1 LILIF
6 IVLNMKMN
14 KIIIIITVF
23 VFSVSLAQNTTILFL
38 RDGSII
44 QGTITHEKPNKIFL
58 KTEMGFVQIKPEDII
73 GREDLAKKGDLT
85 YMSDQIE
92 FVRRYVEN
100 LSGKTISW
108 KDSLQ
113 NKIDNLYQVYKGFEI
128 LQQEFEA
135 DLLRLH
141 TKDQEKSKQL
151 LEVAHDIIEHE
162 VDISLNRQN
171 LGLVEDTIS
180 YINNGLSVAED
191 NLAKNINQTYVL
203 SGSTANMMDDI
214 DAVSKEIINNK
225 SQIDIMSGSVAN
237 LYREV
242 QRVEKSFEFINRS
255 IKENRGSIGL
265 NQESINANHNA
276 IIELGNSLDKKIDAL
291 HDSLKVSQNE
301 LVSTMELL
309 WKQNKKSLNDINET
323 FNDSLYSVNR
333 RIKTIDIK
341 AGDVS
346 GDLEV
351 YITELK
357 ASIENINKA
366 IATIN
371 GNISG
376 IERNVDGV
384 SSKLEVLSTQ
394 VSKIKKK

>member
-1 LILIF
+1 MVSI
-6 IVLNMKMN
+6 M
-14 KIIIIITVF
+14 KIIKIIFFLVI
-23 VFSVSLAQNTTILFL
+23 VSLSMGFSQNTTILFL

-58 KTEMGFVQIKPEDII
+58 KTDMGFVQIKPEDII

-100 LSGKTISW
+100 LSGKTVSW

-113 NKIDNLYQVYKGFEI
+113 NKIDNLYQIYKGFEI

-141 TKDQEKSKQL
+141 TKDQEKSKQM
-151 LEVAHDIIEHE
+151 LEITHDIVEHE

-171 LGLVEDTIS
+171 IGLVGDTINH
-180 YINNGLSVAED
+180 INNGLTIAED
-191 NLAKNINQTYVL
+191 NLAKNINQTFVL
-203 SGSTANMMDDI
+203 SGSTANIMDDI
-214 DAVSKEIINNK
+214 GAVSDELTNNK

-276 IIELGNSLDKKIDAL
+276 IIELGNAIDKKIESL

-309 WKQNKKSLNDINET
+309 WKQNKKSVSDVNET

-333 RIKTIDIK
+333 KIKKIDNKVDDI
-341 AGDVS
+341 D

-366 IATIN
+366 IAVIN

-384 SSKLEVLSTQ
+384 SSKLETLSTQ

>member
-1 LILIF
+1 
-6 IVLNMKMN
+6 MKMN
-14 KIIIIITVF
+14 KIIIILTVF
-23 VFSVSLAQNTTILFL
+23 MFSVPFAQNTTILFL

-58 KTEMGFVQIKPEDII
+58 KTDMGFVQIKPEDII

-113 NKIDNLYQVYKGFEI
+113 NKIDNLYQVYRGFEI

-151 LEVAHDIIEHE
+151 LEITHDIVEHE

-171 LGLVEDTIS
+171 IGLVGDTIG

-214 DAVSKEIINNK
+214 DAVSNDITSNK

-309 WKQNKKSLNDINET
+309 WKQNKKSVNDINEA
-323 FNDSLYSVNR
+323 FNDSLYSINR
-333 RIKTIDIK
+333 KVKTIDSK
-341 AGDVS
+341 VEDVG

-351 YITELK
+351 YITELR

-384 SSKLEVLSTQ
+384 SSKLEALSTQ

>member
-1 LILIF
+1 
-6 IVLNMKMN
+6 M
-14 KIIIIITVF
+14 
-23 VFSVSLAQNTTILFL
+23 FSVSLAQNTTILFL

-100 LSGKTISW
+100 LSGKTVSW

-113 NKIDNLYQVYKGFEI
+113 NKIDNLYQIYKGIEI

-151 LEVAHDIIEHE
+151 LEITHDIVEHE

-171 LGLVEDTIS
+171 IGLVGDTIG
-180 YINNGLSVAED
+180 YINNGLNVVED

-214 DAVSKEIINNK
+214 DAVSNEITNNK

-309 WKQNKKSLNDINET
+309 WKQNKKSVNDINET

-333 RIKTIDIK
+333 RVKTIDTK
-341 AGDVS
+341 VSDVS

-371 GNISG
+371 GSISG

-384 SSKLEVLSTQ
+384 SSKLEALSTQ

>member
-1 LILIF
+1 
-6 IVLNMKMN
+6 MN
-14 KIIIIITVF
+14 KIIIIIAMF
-23 VFSVSLAQNTTILFL
+23 MFSVSLAQNTTILFL

-100 LSGKTISW
+100 LSGKTVSW

-151 LEVAHDIIEHE
+151 LEITHDIVEHE

-171 LGLVEDTIS
+171 IGLVGDTIG

-214 DAVSKEIINNK
+214 DAVSNEITNNK

-309 WKQNKKSLNDINET
+309 WKQNKKSVNDINET

-333 RIKTIDIK
+333 RVKTIDTK
-341 AGDVS
+341 VSDVS

-371 GNISG
+371 GSISG

-384 SSKLEVLSTQ
+384 SSKLEALSNQ

>member
-1 LILIF
+1 
-6 IVLNMKMN
+6 
-14 KIIIIITVF
+14 
-23 VFSVSLAQNTTILFL
+23 
-38 RDGSII
+38 
-44 QGTITHEKPNKIFL
+44 
-58 KTEMGFVQIKPEDII
+58 
-73 GREDLAKKGDLT
+73 
-85 YMSDQIE
+85 
-92 FVRRYVEN
+92 
-100 LSGKTISW
+100 
-108 KDSLQ
+108 
-113 NKIDNLYQVYKGFEI
+113 
-128 LQQEFEA
+128 
-135 DLLRLH
+135 
-141 TKDQEKSKQL
+141 
-151 LEVAHDIIEHE
+151 
-162 VDISLNRQN
+162 
-171 LGLVEDTIS
+171 
-180 YINNGLSVAED
+180 
-191 NLAKNINQTYVL
+191 
-203 SGSTANMMDDI
+203 
-214 DAVSKEIINNK
+214 
-225 SQIDIMSGSVAN
+225 MSGSVAN

-291 HDSLKVSQNE
+291 NDSLKVSQNE

-309 WKQNKKSLNDINET
+309 WKQNKKSVNDINET

-341 AGDVS
+341 AGDTS
-346 GDLEV
+346 GDLEI

-371 GNISG
+371 GNIIG

-384 SSKLEVLSTQ
+384 SSKLEALSTQ

>member
-1 LILIF
+1 
-6 IVLNMKMN
+6 MN
-14 KIIIIITVF
+14 KII
-23 VFSVSLAQNTTILFL
+23 VSLIIVLTTLGFSQNTTILFL

-58 KTEMGFVQIKPEDII
+58 KTDMGFIQIKPEDII

-92 FVRRYVEN
+92 FVRRYVES
-100 LSGKTISW
+100 LSGKTVSW

-113 NKIDNLYQVYKGFEI
+113 NNIENLYQIYRGVEI

-141 TKDQEKSKQL
+141 TKEQEKTKQL
-151 LEVAHDIIEHE
+151 LEITHDIVEHE

-171 LGLVEDTIS
+171 IGLVGDTIS
-180 YINNGLSVAED
+180 NINNGLAIAEN

-214 DAVSKEIINNK
+214 DGVSNEIINNK

-276 IIELGNSLDKKIDAL
+276 IIELGNSFEEKIDAL

-309 WKQNKKSLNDINET
+309 WKQNKKSVTDINDT
-323 FNDSLYSVNR
+323 FNDSLYNANR
-333 RIKTIDIK
+333 KIKKIDTKVDDI
-341 AGDVS
+341 DS
-346 GDLEV
+346 DLEI

-357 ASIENINKA
+357 ASIEAINKA
-366 IATIN
+366 IAVIN
-371 GNISG
+371 GNING
-376 IERNVDGV
+376 IENSVNGV
-384 SSKLEVLSTQ
+384 SSKLESLSTQ

>member
-1 LILIF
+1 MVSII
-6 IVLNMKMN
+6 KMN
-14 KIIIIITVF
+14 KII
-23 VFSVSLAQNTTILFL
+23 VSLIIVLTTLGFSQNTTILFL

-58 KTEMGFVQIKPEDII
+58 KTDMGFIQIKPEDII

-92 FVRRYVEN
+92 FVRRYVES
-100 LSGKTISW
+100 LSGKTVSW

-113 NKIDNLYQVYKGFEI
+113 NNIENLYQIYRGVEI

-141 TKDQEKSKQL
+141 TKEQEKTKQL
-151 LEVAHDIIEHE
+151 LEITHDIVEHE

-171 LGLVEDTIS
+171 IGLVGDTIS
-180 YINNGLSVAED
+180 NINNGLAIAEN

-214 DAVSKEIINNK
+214 DGVSNEIINNK

-276 IIELGNSLDKKIDAL
+276 IIELGNSFEEKIDAL

-309 WKQNKKSLNDINET
+309 WKQNKKSVTDINDT
-323 FNDSLYSVNR
+323 FNDSLYNANR
-333 RIKTIDIK
+333 KIKKIDTKVDDI
-341 AGDVS
+341 DS
-346 GDLEV
+346 DLEI

-357 ASIENINKA
+357 ASIEAINKA
-366 IATIN
+366 IAVIN
-371 GNISG
+371 GNING
-376 IERNVDGV
+376 IENSVSGV
-384 SSKLEVLSTQ
+384 SSKLESLSTQ

>member
-1 LILIF
+1 
-6 IVLNMKMN
+6 MKMS
-14 KIIIIITVF
+14 KIIIIIAMF

-100 LSGKTISW
+100 LSGKTVSW

-151 LEVAHDIIEHE
+151 LEITHDIVEHE
-162 VDISLNRQN
+162 VDISINRQN
-171 LGLVEDTIS
+171 IGLVGDTIG

-214 DAVSKEIINNK
+214 DAVSNEITNNK

-291 HDSLKVSQNE
+291 NDSLKVSQNE

-309 WKQNKKSLNDINET
+309 WKQNKKSVNDINET

-333 RIKTIDIK
+333 KVKTIDTK
-341 AGDVS
+341 VGDVS

-384 SSKLEVLSTQ
+384 SSKLEALSTQ

>member
-1 LILIF
+1 
-6 IVLNMKMN
+6 MKMS
-14 KIIIIITVF
+14 KIIIIIAMF

-100 LSGKTISW
+100 LSGKTVSW

-151 LEVAHDIIEHE
+151 LEITHDIVEHE

-171 LGLVEDTIS
+171 IGLVGDTIG

-214 DAVSKEIINNK
+214 DAVSNEITNNR

-265 NQESINANHNA
+265 NQESINANHKA

-291 HDSLKVSQNE
+291 NDSLKVSQNE
-301 LVSTMELL
+301 LISTMELL
-309 WKQNKKSLNDINET
+309 WKQNKKSVNDINET
-323 FNDSLYSVNR
+323 FNDSLYSINR
-333 RIKTIDIK
+333 KVKTIDTK
-341 AGDVS
+341 VEDVS

-351 YITELK
+351 YISELK

-371 GNISG
+371 VSMNG

-384 SSKLEVLSTQ
+384 SSKLEALSTQ

>member
-1 LILIF
+1 
-6 IVLNMKMN
+6 MKMN
-14 KIIIIITVF
+14 KIIIILTMF
-23 VFSVSLAQNTTILFL
+23 MFSVSLAQNTTILFL

-58 KTEMGFVQIKPEDII
+58 KTDMGFVQIKPEDII

-151 LEVAHDIIEHE
+151 LEITHDIVEHE

-171 LGLVEDTIS
+171 LGLVGDTIGH
-180 YINNGLSVAED
+180 INNGLRVAED

-214 DAVSKEIINNK
+214 DAVSNDITNNK

-309 WKQNKKSLNDINET
+309 WKQNKKSVNDINET
-323 FNDSLYSVNR
+323 FNDSLYSINR
-333 RIKTIDIK
+333 KVKTIDTK
-341 AGDVS
+341 VEDVG

-384 SSKLEVLSTQ
+384 SSKLETLSTQ

>member
-1 LILIF
+1 
-6 IVLNMKMN
+6 MN
-14 KIIIIITVF
+14 KII
-23 VFSVSLAQNTTILFL
+23 VSLIIGLTTLGFSQNTTILFL

-58 KTEMGFVQIKPEDII
+58 KTDMGLIQIKPEDII

-92 FVRRYVEN
+92 FVRRYVES
-100 LSGKTISW
+100 LSGKTVSW

-113 NKIDNLYQVYKGFEI
+113 SNIENLYQIYRGVEI

-135 DLLRLH
+135 DLLRLY
-141 TKDQEKSKQL
+141 TKEQEKTKQL
-151 LEVAHDIIEHE
+151 LEITHDIVEHE

-171 LGLVEDTIS
+171 IGLVGDTIS
-180 YINNGLSVAED
+180 NINNGLAIAEN

-214 DAVSKEIINNK
+214 DGVSNEIINNK

-242 QRVEKSFEFINRS
+242 QRVEKSFEFMNRS

-276 IIELGNSLDKKIDAL
+276 IIELGNAVDKKIDAL

-309 WKQNKKSLNDINET
+309 WKQNKKSVTDINDT
-323 FNDSLYSVNR
+323 FNDSLYNANR
-333 RIKTIDIK
+333 KIKKIDTKVDDI
-341 AGDVS
+341 DS
-346 GDLEV
+346 DLEI

-357 ASIENINKA
+357 ASIEAINKA
-366 IATIN
+366 IAVIN
-371 GNISG
+371 GNING
-376 IERNVDGV
+376 IENSVNGV
-384 SSKLEVLSTQ
+384 SSKLESLSTQ

>member
-1 LILIF
+1 
-6 IVLNMKMN
+6 MN
-14 KIIIIITVF
+14 KII
-23 VFSVSLAQNTTILFL
+23 VSLIIVLTTLGFSQNTTILFL

-58 KTEMGFVQIKPEDII
+58 KTDMGFIQIKPEDII

-92 FVRRYVEN
+92 FVRRYVES
-100 LSGKTISW
+100 LSGKTVSW

-113 NKIDNLYQVYKGFEI
+113 NNIENLYQIYRGVEI

-141 TKDQEKSKQL
+141 TKEQEKTKQL
-151 LEVAHDIIEHE
+151 LEITHDIVEHE

-171 LGLVEDTIS
+171 IGLVGDTIS
-180 YINNGLSVAED
+180 NINNGLAIAEN

-214 DAVSKEIINNK
+214 DGVSNEIINNK

-276 IIELGNSLDKKIDAL
+276 IIELGNSFEEKIDAL

-309 WKQNKKSLNDINET
+309 WKQNKKSVTDINDT
-323 FNDSLYSVNR
+323 FNDSLYNANR
-333 RIKTIDIK
+333 KIKKIDTKVDDI
-341 AGDVS
+341 DS
-346 GDLEV
+346 DLEI

-357 ASIENINKA
+357 ASIEAINKA
-366 IATIN
+366 IAVIN
-371 GNISG
+371 GNING
-376 IERNVDGV
+376 IENSVNGV
-384 SSKLEVLSTQ
+384 SSKLESLSTQ
-394 VSKIKKK
+394 VSRIKKK

>member
-1 LILIF
+1 
-6 IVLNMKMN
+6 MKMN
-14 KIIIIITVF
+14 KIIIFLV
-23 VFSVSLAQNTTILFL
+23 VVLSSLGFSQNTTILFL

-58 KTEMGFVQIKPEDII
+58 KTDMGFVQIKPEDII

-100 LSGKTISW
+100 LSGKTVSW

-113 NKIDNLYQVYKGFEI
+113 NKIDNLYQIYKGFEI

-141 TKDQEKSKQL
+141 SKDQEKSKQL
-151 LEVAHDIIEHE
+151 LEITHDIVEHE

-171 LGLVEDTIS
+171 IGLVGDTINH
-180 YINNGLSVAED
+180 INNGLSIAED
-191 NLAKNINQTYVL
+191 NLARNINQTFVL

-214 DAVSKEIINNK
+214 GAVSDELTNNK

-276 IIELGNSLDKKIDAL
+276 ILELGNAIDIKIESL

-309 WKQNKKSLNDINET
+309 WKQNKKSVSDVNET

-333 RIKTIDIK
+333 KVKKIYNKVD
-341 AGDVS
+341 DVD

-366 IATIN
+366 IAVIN

-384 SSKLEVLSTQ
+384 SLKLETLSTQ

>member
-1 LILIF
+1 
-6 IVLNMKMN
+6 MN
-14 KIIIIITVF
+14 KIIIIIVMF
-23 VFSVSLAQNTTILFL
+23 VFSVSFAQNTTILFL

-100 LSGKTISW
+100 LSGKTVSW

-151 LEVAHDIIEHE
+151 LEITHDIVEHE

-171 LGLVEDTIS
+171 IGLVGDTIG

-214 DAVSKEIINNK
+214 DAVSNEITNNK

-309 WKQNKKSLNDINET
+309 WKQNKKSVNDINET

-333 RIKTIDIK
+333 RVKTIDTK
-341 AGDVS
+341 VGDVS

-357 ASIENINKA
+357 VSIENINKA

-371 GNISG
+371 GSISG

-384 SSKLEVLSTQ
+384 SSKLEALSTQ

>member
-1 LILIF
+1 
-6 IVLNMKMN
+6 MKMN
-14 KIIIIITVF
+14 KIIIIITTF
-23 VFSVSLAQNTTILFL
+23 VFSISLAQNTTILFL

-100 LSGKTISW
+100 LSGKTVSW

-151 LEVAHDIIEHE
+151 LEITHDIVEHE

-171 LGLVEDTIS
+171 IGLVGDTIG

-214 DAVSKEIINNK
+214 DAVSNEITNNR

-276 IIELGNSLDKKIDAL
+276 IIELGSSLDKKIDAL

-309 WKQNKKSLNDINET
+309 WKQNKKSVNDINET
-323 FNDSLYSVNR
+323 FNDSLYSINR
-333 RIKTIDIK
+333 KVKTIDTK
-341 AGDVS
+341 VEDFG

-371 GNISG
+371 GSIIG

-384 SSKLEVLSTQ
+384 SSKLEALSTQ

>member
-1 LILIF
+1 MIKLIIF
-6 IVLNMKMN
+6 LVVAISSLG
-14 KIIIIITVF
+14 
-23 VFSVSLAQNTTILFL
+23 FSQNTTILFL

-58 KTEMGFVQIKPEDII
+58 KTDMGFVQIKPEDII

-100 LSGKTISW
+100 LSGKTVSW

-113 NKIDNLYQVYKGFEI
+113 NKIDNLYQIYKGFEI

-135 DLLRLH
+135 DILRLH
-141 TKDQEKSKQL
+141 SKDQEKSKQL
-151 LEVAHDIIEHE
+151 LEITHDIVEHE

-171 LGLVEDTIS
+171 IGLVGDTINN
-180 YINNGLSVAED
+180 INNGLIIAED
-191 NLAKNINQTYVL
+191 NLAKNINQTFVL

-214 DAVSKEIINNK
+214 GAVSNELTNNK

-255 IKENRGSIGL
+255 IKENRGSVGL

-276 IIELGNSLDKKIDAL
+276 IIELGSAIDIKIESL

-309 WKQNKKSLNDINET
+309 WKQNKKSVSDVNET
-323 FNDSLYSVNR
+323 FNDSLYSFNREVKKIDNKVN
-333 RIKTIDIK
+333 DM
-341 AGDVS
+341 S

-357 ASIENINKA
+357 ASIENINKS
-366 IATIN
+366 IAVIN

-376 IERNVDGV
+376 IERNVDGL
-384 SSKLEVLSTQ
+384 SSKLETVSTQ

>member
-1 LILIF
+1 
-6 IVLNMKMN
+6 M
-14 KIIIIITVF
+14 KIIKIIFFLVIVSSSMG
-23 VFSVSLAQNTTILFL
+23 FSQNTTILFL

-58 KTEMGFVQIKPEDII
+58 KTDMGFVQIKPEDII

-100 LSGKTISW
+100 LSGKTVSW

-113 NKIDNLYQVYKGFEI
+113 NKIDNLYQIYKGFEI

-141 TKDQEKSKQL
+141 TKDQEKSKQM
-151 LEVAHDIIEHE
+151 LEITHDIVEHE

-171 LGLVEDTIS
+171 IGLVGDTINH
-180 YINNGLSVAED
+180 INNGLTIAED
-191 NLAKNINQTYVL
+191 NLAKNINQTFVL
-203 SGSTANMMDDI
+203 SGSTANIMDDI
-214 DAVSKEIINNK
+214 GAVSDELTNNK

-276 IIELGNSLDKKIDAL
+276 IIELGNAIDKKIESL

-309 WKQNKKSLNDINET
+309 WKQNKKSVSDVNET

-333 RIKTIDIK
+333 KIKKIDNKVDDI
-341 AGDVS
+341 D

-366 IATIN
+366 IAVIN

-384 SSKLEVLSTQ
+384 SSKLETLSTQ

>member
-1 LILIF
+1 MKKTKLIIINIIF
-6 IVLNMKMN
+6 IVCAL
-14 KIIIIITVF
+14 V
-23 VFSVSLAQNTTILFL
+23 AQNTTILFL

-92 FVRRYVEN
+92 FVRRHVEN

-113 NKIDNLYQVYKGFEI
+113 NNINNLYQIYKGIEI

-141 TKDQEKSKQL
+141 TRDQEKSKQL
-151 LEVAHDIIEHE
+151 LEVAHDIVEHE

-171 LGLVEDTIS
+171 IGIVGDTIS
-180 YINNGLSVAED
+180 YINNGLEIAED

-214 DAVSKEIINNK
+214 NDVSKEMTNNK

-242 QRVEKSFEFINRS
+242 QRVEKSFDYINRS

-265 NQESINANHNA
+265 NQESINSNHNA
-276 IIELGNSLDKKIDAL
+276 IMELGRNMDKKINSL
-291 HDSLKVSQNE
+291 HDSLRVSQGE
-301 LVSTMELL
+301 LISTMELL
-309 WKQNKKSLNDINET
+309 WKQNKKAVNEVSDS
-323 FNDSLYSVNR
+323 FNDSLYSINR
-333 RIKTIDIK
+333 DMKKIDTK
-341 AGDVS
+341 AA
-346 GDLEV
+346 DLGSDLDL
-351 YITELK
+351 YINQLK
-357 ASIENINKA
+357 ESIEDINKA
-366 IATIN
+366 IAVIN

-376 IERNVDGV
+376 LERNINGV
-384 SSKLEVLSTQ
+384 SSKLETLSTQ

>member
-1 LILIF
+1 
-6 IVLNMKMN
+6 MKMN
-14 KIIIIITVF
+14 KIIIILTMF
-23 VFSVSLAQNTTILFL
+23 MFSVSLAQNTTILFL

-58 KTEMGFVQIKPEDII
+58 KTDMGFVQIKPEDII

-151 LEVAHDIIEHE
+151 LEITHDIVEHE

-171 LGLVEDTIS
+171 IGLVGDTIG

-214 DAVSKEIINNK
+214 DAVSNEITNNK

-309 WKQNKKSLNDINET
+309 WKQNKKSVNDINEA
-323 FNDSLYSVNR
+323 FNDSLYSINR
-333 RIKTIDIK
+333 KVKTIDTK
-341 AGDVS
+341 VEDVG

-351 YITELK
+351 YITELR

-384 SSKLEVLSTQ
+384 SSKLEALSTQ

>member
-1 LILIF
+1 MVSI
-6 IVLNMKMN
+6 M
-14 KIIIIITVF
+14 KIIKNIFFLVIVSSSMG
-23 VFSVSLAQNTTILFL
+23 FSQNTTILFL

-58 KTEMGFVQIKPEDII
+58 KTDMGFVQIKPEDII

-100 LSGKTISW
+100 LSGKTVSW

-113 NKIDNLYQVYKGFEI
+113 NKIDNLYQIYKGFEI

-141 TKDQEKSKQL
+141 TKDQEKSKQM
-151 LEVAHDIIEHE
+151 LEITHDIVEHE

-171 LGLVEDTIS
+171 IGLVGDTINH
-180 YINNGLSVAED
+180 INNGLTIAED
-191 NLAKNINQTYVL
+191 NLAKNINQTFVL
-203 SGSTANMMDDI
+203 SGSTANIMDDI
-214 DAVSKEIINNK
+214 GAVSDELTNNK

-276 IIELGNSLDKKIDAL
+276 IIELGNAIDKKIESL

-309 WKQNKKSLNDINET
+309 WKQNKKSVSDVNET

-333 RIKTIDIK
+333 KVKKIDNKVDDI
-341 AGDVS
+341 D

-366 IATIN
+366 IAVIN

-384 SSKLEVLSTQ
+384 SSKLETLSTQ

>member
-1 LILIF
+1 
-6 IVLNMKMN
+6 M
-14 KIIIIITVF
+14 KIIKIIFFLLV
-23 VFSVSLAQNTTILFL
+23 VLSSMGFSQNTTILFL

-58 KTEMGFVQIKPEDII
+58 KTDMGFVQIKPEDII

-100 LSGKTISW
+100 LSGKTVSW

-113 NKIDNLYQVYKGFEI
+113 NKIDNLYQIYKGFEI

-141 TKDQEKSKQL
+141 SKDQEKSKQL
-151 LEVAHDIIEHE
+151 LEITHDIVEHE

-171 LGLVEDTIS
+171 IGLVGDTINH
-180 YINNGLSVAED
+180 INNGLTIAED
-191 NLAKNINQTYVL
+191 NLAKNINQTFVL
-203 SGSTANMMDDI
+203 SGSTANIMDDI
-214 DAVSKEIINNK
+214 GAVSDELTNNK

-276 IIELGNSLDKKIDAL
+276 ILELGNAIDKKIESL

-309 WKQNKKSLNDINET
+309 WKQNKKSVSDVNET

-333 RIKTIDIK
+333 KVKKIDKKVDDI
-341 AGDVS
+341 D

-351 YITELK
+351 YIVELK

-366 IATIN
+366 IAVIN

-384 SSKLEVLSTQ
+384 SSKLEALSTQ

>member
-1 LILIF
+1 
-6 IVLNMKMN
+6 MN
-14 KIIIIITVF
+14 KII
-23 VFSVSLAQNTTILFL
+23 VSLIIGLTALGFSQNTTILFL

-58 KTEMGFVQIKPEDII
+58 KTDMGFIQIKPEDII

-92 FVRRYVEN
+92 FVRRYVES
-100 LSGKTISW
+100 LSGKTVSW

-113 NKIDNLYQVYKGFEI
+113 SNIENLYQIYRGVEI

-135 DLLRLH
+135 DLLRLY
-141 TKDQEKSKQL
+141 TKEQEKTKQL
-151 LEVAHDIIEHE
+151 LEITHDIVEHE

-171 LGLVEDTIS
+171 IGLVGDTIS
-180 YINNGLSVAED
+180 NINNGLAIAEN

-214 DAVSKEIINNK
+214 DGVSNEIINNK

-242 QRVEKSFEFINRS
+242 QRVEKSFEFMNRS

-276 IIELGNSLDKKIDAL
+276 IIELGNAVDKKIDAL

-309 WKQNKKSLNDINET
+309 WKQNKKSVTDINDT
-323 FNDSLYSVNR
+323 FNDSLYNANR
-333 RIKTIDIK
+333 KIKKIDTKVDDI
-341 AGDVS
+341 DS
-346 GDLEV
+346 DLEI

-357 ASIENINKA
+357 ASIEAINKA
-366 IATIN
+366 IAVIN
-371 GNISG
+371 GNING
-376 IERNVDGV
+376 IENSVNGV
-384 SSKLEVLSTQ
+384 SSKLESLSTQ

>member
-1 LILIF
+1 MVSII
-6 IVLNMKMN
+6 KMN
-14 KIIIIITVF
+14 KIILSLIIVLTTLGF
-23 VFSVSLAQNTTILFL
+23 AQNTTILFL

-58 KTEMGFVQIKPEDII
+58 KTDMGFIQIKPEDII

-92 FVRRYVEN
+92 FVRRYVES
-100 LSGKTISW
+100 LSGKTVSW

-113 NKIDNLYQVYKGFEI
+113 SNIENLYQIYRGVEI

-135 DLLRLH
+135 DLLRLY
-141 TKDQEKSKQL
+141 TKEQEKTKQL
-151 LEVAHDIIEHE
+151 LEITHDIVEHE

-171 LGLVEDTIS
+171 IGLVGDTIS
-180 YINNGLSVAED
+180 NINNGLAIAEN

-203 SGSTANMMDDI
+203 SGSTANMMGDI
-214 DAVSKEIINNK
+214 DGVAEEMINNK

-242 QRVEKSFEFINRS
+242 QRVEKSFESINRS

-276 IIELGNSLDKKIDAL
+276 IIALGNSFDKKIDAL
-291 HDSLKVSQNE
+291 NDSLNVSQNE

-309 WKQNKKSLNDINET
+309 WKQNKKSVTDINDT
-323 FNDSLYSVNR
+323 FNDSLYNSNR
-333 RIKTIDIK
+333 KIKKIDTKID
-341 AGDVS
+341 DVDS
-346 GDLEV
+346 DLEL

-357 ASIENINKA
+357 VSIESINKA
-366 IATIN
+366 IAVLN
-371 GNISG
+371 GNING
-376 IERNVDGV
+376 IESNVNSV
-384 SSKLEVLSTQ
+384 SSKLETLTTQ

>member
-1 LILIF
+1 
-6 IVLNMKMN
+6 MKMN
-14 KIIIIITVF
+14 KIIIIITMF
-23 VFSVSLAQNTTILFL
+23 VFSVSLSQNTTILFL

-100 LSGKTISW
+100 LSGKTVSW

-151 LEVAHDIIEHE
+151 LEITHDIVEHE

-171 LGLVEDTIS
+171 IGLVGDTIG

-191 NLAKNINQTYVL
+191 NLAKNINQTFVL

-214 DAVSKEIINNK
+214 DAVSNEITNNK

-301 LVSTMELL
+301 LVNTMELL
-309 WKQNKKSLNDINET
+309 WKQNKKSVNDINET

-333 RIKTIDIK
+333 RVKTIDTK
-341 AGDVS
+341 VGDVG

-371 GNISG
+371 GSISG

-384 SSKLEVLSTQ
+384 SSKLEALSTQ

>member
-1 LILIF
+1 
-6 IVLNMKMN
+6 MKMS
-14 KIIIIITVF
+14 KIIIIIAMF
-23 VFSVSLAQNTTILFL
+23 VISVSLAQNTTILFL

-100 LSGKTISW
+100 LSGKTVSW

-151 LEVAHDIIEHE
+151 LEITHDIVEHE

-171 LGLVEDTIS
+171 IGLVGDTIG

-214 DAVSKEIINNK
+214 DAVSNEITNNK

-291 HDSLKVSQNE
+291 NDSLKVSQNE

-309 WKQNKKSLNDINET
+309 WKQNKKSVNDINET

-333 RIKTIDIK
+333 KVKTIDTK
-341 AGDVS
+341 VGDVS

-384 SSKLEVLSTQ
+384 SSKLEALSTQ

>member
-1 LILIF
+1 MVSI
-6 IVLNMKMN
+6 M
-14 KIIIIITVF
+14 KIIKIIFFLVI
-23 VFSVSLAQNTTILFL
+23 VSLSMGFSQNTTILFL

-58 KTEMGFVQIKPEDII
+58 KTDMGFVQIKPEDII

-100 LSGKTISW
+100 LSGKTVSW

-113 NKIDNLYQVYKGFEI
+113 NKIDNLYQIYKGFEI

-141 TKDQEKSKQL
+141 TKDQEKSKQM
-151 LEVAHDIIEHE
+151 LEITHDIVEHE

-171 LGLVEDTIS
+171 IGLVGDTINH
-180 YINNGLSVAED
+180 INNGLTIAED
-191 NLAKNINQTYVL
+191 NLAKNINQTFVL
-203 SGSTANMMDDI
+203 SGSTANIMDDI
-214 DAVSKEIINNK
+214 GTVSDELTNNK

-276 IIELGNSLDKKIDAL
+276 IIELGNAIDKKIESL

-309 WKQNKKSLNDINET
+309 WKQNKKSVSDVNET

-333 RIKTIDIK
+333 KVKKIDNKVDDI
-341 AGDVS
+341 D

-366 IATIN
+366 IAVIN

-384 SSKLEVLSTQ
+384 SSKLEALSTE

>member
-1 LILIF
+1 
-6 IVLNMKMN
+6 MN
-14 KIIIIITVF
+14 KII
-23 VFSVSLAQNTTILFL
+23 VSLIIVLTTLGFSQNTTILFL

-58 KTEMGFVQIKPEDII
+58 KTDMGFIQIKPEDII

-92 FVRRYVEN
+92 FVRRYVES
-100 LSGKTISW
+100 LSGKTVSW
-108 KDSLQ
+108 KDSL
-113 NKIDNLYQVYKGFEI
+113 NSNIENLYQIYRGVEI

-141 TKDQEKSKQL
+141 TKEQEKTKQL
-151 LEVAHDIIEHE
+151 LEITHDIVEHE

-171 LGLVEDTIS
+171 IGLVGDTIS
-180 YINNGLSVAED
+180 NINNGLAIAEN

-214 DAVSKEIINNK
+214 DGVSNEIINNK

-276 IIELGNSLDKKIDAL
+276 IIELGNSFEEKIDAL

-309 WKQNKKSLNDINET
+309 WKQNKKSVTDINDT
-323 FNDSLYSVNR
+323 FNDSLYNANR
-333 RIKTIDIK
+333 KIKKIDTKVDDI
-341 AGDVS
+341 DS
-346 GDLEV
+346 DLEI

-357 ASIENINKA
+357 ASIEAINKA
-366 IATIN
+366 IAVIN
-371 GNISG
+371 GNING
-376 IERNVDGV
+376 IENSVSGV
-384 SSKLEVLSTQ
+384 SSKLESLSTQ

>member
-1 LILIF
+1 
-6 IVLNMKMN
+6 MKMS
-14 KIIIIITVF
+14 KIIIIIAMF

-100 LSGKTISW
+100 LSGKTVSW

-151 LEVAHDIIEHE
+151 LEITHDIVEHE

-171 LGLVEDTIS
+171 IGLVGDTIG

-214 DAVSKEIINNK
+214 DAVSNEITNNK

-291 HDSLKVSQNE
+291 NDSLKVSQNE

-309 WKQNKKSLNDINET
+309 WKQNKKSVNDINET

-333 RIKTIDIK
+333 KVKTIDTK
-341 AGDVS
+341 VSDVS

-371 GNISG
+371 GNIRG

-384 SSKLEVLSTQ
+384 SSKLEALSTQ

>member
-1 LILIF
+1 MVSII
-6 IVLNMKMN
+6 KMN
-14 KIIIIITVF
+14 KII
-23 VFSVSLAQNTTILFL
+23 VSLIIVLTTLGFSQNTTILFL

-58 KTEMGFVQIKPEDII
+58 KTDMGFIQIKPEDII

-92 FVRRYVEN
+92 FVRRYVES
-100 LSGKTISW
+100 LSGKTVSW

-113 NKIDNLYQVYKGFEI
+113 SNIENLYQIYRGVEI

-135 DLLRLH
+135 DLLRLY
-141 TKDQEKSKQL
+141 TKEQEKTKQL
-151 LEVAHDIIEHE
+151 LEITHDIVEHE

-171 LGLVEDTIS
+171 IGLVGDTIS
-180 YINNGLSVAED
+180 NINNGLAIAEN

-214 DAVSKEIINNK
+214 DGVSSEIINNK

-276 IIELGNSLDKKIDAL
+276 IIELGNSFDKKIDAL

-309 WKQNKKSLNDINET
+309 WKQNKKSVTDINDT
-323 FNDSLYSVNR
+323 FNDSLYNANR
-333 RIKTIDIK
+333 KIKKIDTKVDDI
-341 AGDVS
+341 DS
-346 GDLEV
+346 DLEI

-357 ASIENINKA
+357 ASIEAINKA
-366 IATIN
+366 IAVIN
-371 GNISG
+371 GNING
-376 IERNVDGV
+376 IENSVSGV
-384 SSKLEVLSTQ
+384 SSKLESLSTQ

>member
-1 LILIF
+1 
-6 IVLNMKMN
+6 MKMN
-14 KIIIIITVF
+14 KIIIIITTF
-23 VFSVSLAQNTTILFL
+23 VFSISLAQNTTILFL

-100 LSGKTISW
+100 LSGKTVSW

-151 LEVAHDIIEHE
+151 LEITHDIVEHE

-171 LGLVEDTIS
+171 IGLVGDTIG

-214 DAVSKEIINNK
+214 DAVSNEITNNK

-309 WKQNKKSLNDINET
+309 WKQNKKSVNDINET

-333 RIKTIDIK
+333 RVKTIDTK
-341 AGDVS
+341 VSDVS

-371 GNISG
+371 GSISG

-384 SSKLEVLSTQ
+384 SSKLEALSTQ